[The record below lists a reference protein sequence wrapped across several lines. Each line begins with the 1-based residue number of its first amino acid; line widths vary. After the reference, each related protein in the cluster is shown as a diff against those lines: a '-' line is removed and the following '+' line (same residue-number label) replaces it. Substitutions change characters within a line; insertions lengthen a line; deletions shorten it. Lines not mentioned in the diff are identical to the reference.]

1 MENSKFH
8 DIVQVAVV
16 VKDIQAAIDRYE
28 SIYGIGP
35 WGTMHLTKETALH
48 LIDNGRTVPDEEDF
62 HVILAATRVGG
73 VELELIQPV
82 TPNSIY
88 YSFLQEHGEGFHHVA
103 ITQDASFA
111 QLMEERGDKQLASA
125 TLGHTDCVYYDTRKD
140 LGFIVETYQEAK
152 TDPS

>member
-48 LIDNGRTVPDEEDF
+48 LIDNGRTVPDGEDF

-88 YSFLQEHGEGFHHVA
+88 YSFLQEHGEGQRHRPLSLQSTVRREGICPGA
-103 ITQDASFA
+103 V
-111 QLMEERGDKQLASA
+111 E
-125 TLGHTDCVYYDTRKD
+125 GHWGRNR
-140 LGFIVETYQEAK
+140 A
-152 TDPS
+152 